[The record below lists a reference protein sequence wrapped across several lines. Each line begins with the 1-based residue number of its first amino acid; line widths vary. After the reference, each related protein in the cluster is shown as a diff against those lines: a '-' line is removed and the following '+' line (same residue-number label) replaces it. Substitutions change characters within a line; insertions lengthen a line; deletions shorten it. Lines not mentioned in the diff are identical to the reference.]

1 MCRIARLCPG
11 CENAVAEQPF
21 AGCAHVLPPRLHPV
35 SKAPSCPRYS
45 PSPHRRWISLFP
57 RFRFAVSSFHWRSTR
72 QRAPSGKRHRYITV
86 SRRIRHLNDI
96 ASTVIP
102 RWPGR
107 RRKGGSTMTA
117 GDRMALLRSAGRGYI
132 WKKPPLLPC
141 PSGLMWQD
149 SITNSKHTSPSS
161 PHSPLSVAVPIP
173 IGHTPTCS
181 GCSII
186 ECLAEVLM
194 LLN

>member
-57 RFRFAVSSFHWRSTR
+57 RFRFAVSSFHWRSAR

-86 SRRIRHLNDI
+86 SRRISHLNDI

-102 RWPGR
+102 TVAREKEKGWLHYDGR
-107 RRKGGSTMTA
+107 RSHGFAEECRTGLYMEKATA
-117 GDRMALLRSAGRGYI
+117 SAMSFR
-132 WKKPPLLPC
+132 
-141 PSGLMWQD
+141 
-149 SITNSKHTSPSS
+149 
-161 PHSPLSVAVPIP
+161 PHVA
-173 IGHTPTCS
+173 G
-181 GCSII
+181 
-186 ECLAEVLM
+186 
-194 LLN
+194 